1 MRNRP
6 NGLRGFTCVAILLV
20 AASSALAQGL
30 ERLTFQ
36 EAIDRAAMRAG
47 KGSSDA
53 YMADWKRSDPRA
65 VSGDLDA
72 EARAEADRLEAR
84 YSDEYLER
92 LIRAHGL
99 EARLAAPGTEPR

>member
-1 MRNRP
+1 MASLIVHSWRDIPVMVTVKQARQTAKVLLTNR
-6 NGLRGFTCVAILLV
+6 
-20 AASSALAQGL
+20 
-30 ERLTFQ
+30 FQ
-36 EAIDRAAMRAG
+36 EAVDRAAMRAG